1 METRNRNTDTQLRNT
16 SYPISINYT
25 PNEGGITMR
34 TNSMFSRLGAMLIAC
49 ALLLVVDGE
58 YSFAAGTRAGT
69 QITSN
74 ASATYTDQTGSG
86 PTYNASATALSIY
99 VAYKPVSTVT
109 VVTSPQTD
117 VDSSYV
123 VYQLTIAN
131 TGNYGDAYAVE
142 FNSASTQLDSIG
154 WYSNAGLTA
163 ALGGAAK
170 NILRDTIPT
179 DGNVTVYAKL
189 YIKYDAIF
197 NSYDNTTIVGT
208 FRSRSTRDET
218 VDSAITVGPTT
229 IPIGAGLAH
238 SLFSATG
245 STTTTV
251 VQSIFDVT
259 STPTRSTVRPGD
271 TLSYLVKYNNTG
283 HSANSGVKVYVTYPT
298 GMTYSASTNWSDQG
312 SYAIYTVGAVSAT
325 SGQLTISNPLILSV
339 NNSASF
345 VEATATAQG
354 SFGIIYTQTATN
366 GLTQVRIKT
375 STFSTANYAFKAF
388 ATTRTAAL
396 ADTSISAQPGDSIT
410 VKYIIKNNSNG
421 DDAYVI
427 SFAAASQ
434 GTWAFNY
441 FSESNPQS
449 AGTYTSGTDPRFDN
463 ATYAASQYL
472 TTPTIARGSDT
483 TIYIRTKV
491 PSGLTTSPVQ
501 LVLFI
506 RSARDSVTVNGEYV
520 GGRVTPLLPIIV
532 VERAR
537 VINPA
542 DSVGSGA
549 NVSVVPGGTVTYYIY
564 VRNTGTGDASTVIIT
579 DNVSATGSYTNA
591 PTSVTINDG
600 TDHVIASFPGGS
612 ALTYGLVAL
621 TGSGVVITINTL
633 AAGASRIIHYAT
645 TVQ

>member
-1 METRNRNTDTQLRNT
+1 
-16 SYPISINYT
+16 
-25 PNEGGITMR
+25 MR

-49 ALLLVVDGE
+49 ALLLVVAGE

-74 ASATYTDQTGSG
+74 AHVDYKDQTGGG
-86 PTYNASATALSIY
+86 PTYGADATALSIY

-109 VVTSPQTD
+109 VVTGLQTG

-142 FNSASTQLDSIG
+142 FNSASTKLDSIG
-154 WYSNAGLTA
+154 WYSDASLTA
-163 ALGGAAK
+163 SLGGAAK
-170 NILRDTIPT
+170 NILRDTITT
-179 DGNVTVYAKL
+179 DASVPVYAKL
-189 YIKYDAIF
+189 YITYDATS
-197 NSYDNTTIVGT
+197 SYDNTTIVGT
-208 FRSRSTRDET
+208 FRSRSSRNET
-218 VDSAITVGPTT
+218 DSAITVGPTT

-238 SLFSATG
+238 SLFTAAG

-259 STPTRSTVRPGD
+259 ATPTRSTARPGD
-271 TLSYLVKYNNTG
+271 TLTYLVEYNNTG

-312 SYAIYTVGAVSAT
+312 SYAIYTVGVVSAT

-345 VEATATAQG
+345 VEGSATAQG

-375 STFSTANYAFKAF
+375 STFSIANYAFKAF
-388 ATTRTAAL
+388 ATTRTVAL

-421 DDAYVI
+421 PDAYVI
-427 SFAAASQ
+427 SFSAASEGSWSFSYNYETNNNGSYSGSNDLQ
-434 GTWAFNY
+434 FN
-441 FSESNPQS
+441 
-449 AGTYTSGTDPRFDN
+449 N
-463 ATYAASQYL
+463 ATYSASQYL
-472 TTPTIARGSDT
+472 TTPTIARGADT

-491 PSGLTTSPVQ
+491 PSGLATSPIQ
-501 LVLFI
+501 LVLKI
-506 RSARDSVTVNGEYV
+506 RSARDSATVNGEYV

-537 VINPA
+537 VINGA
-542 DSVGSGA
+542 DSVGTGA

-564 VRNTGTGDASTVIIT
+564 LRNTGTGTASTVVIT
-579 DNVSATGSYTNA
+579 DNVSATGNYVNP
-591 PTSVTINDG
+591 PTTATINNGSDNTFG
-600 TDHVIASFPGGS
+600 IPGGD
-612 ALTYGLVAL
+612 AGTYGYVA
-621 TGSGVVITINTL
+621 TSGSGVVITINTL
-633 AAGASRIIHYAT
+633 AAGTSRIIHYAT

>member
-1 METRNRNTDTQLRNT
+1 
-16 SYPISINYT
+16 
-25 PNEGGITMR
+25 MR
-34 TNSMFSRLGAMLIAC
+34 TNSMFSRLGAMLVAC
-49 ALLLVVDGE
+49 ALLLAVAGE
-58 YSFAAGTRAGT
+58 SSFAAGTRAGT

-74 ASATYTDQTGSG
+74 ASATYQDQVGGGS
-86 PTYNASATALSIY
+86 YSASATALSIY

-109 VVTSPQTD
+109 VVTSPQTG
-117 VDSSYV
+117 VDSSFV
-123 VYQLTIAN
+123 VYQLTVAN

-142 FNSASTQLDSIG
+142 FNSASTTLDSIG

-170 NILRDTIPT
+170 NILRDTITT
-179 DGNVTVYAKL
+179 DGSVSVYAKL
-189 YIKYDAIF
+189 YIKYDATF
-197 NSYDNTTIVGT
+197 NAYDNTTIVGT
-208 FRSRSTRDET
+208 FRSRSTRDES
-218 VDSAITVGPTT
+218 VDSAITIAGPIT
-229 IPIGAGLAH
+229 IPIGAGLQN
-238 SLFSATG
+238 SLFNAAG

-259 STPTRSTVRPGD
+259 ATPTRSTVRPGD

-298 GMTYSASTNWSDQG
+298 GMTYSAQSNVNWADHG
-312 SYAIYTVGAVSAT
+312 SYAIYSVGAVSAT
-325 SGQLTISNPLILSV
+325 SGQLTISDPLILDV

-421 DDAYVI
+421 SDAYVI
-427 SFAAASQ
+427 SFSAASEGSWSFSYNYETNNNGSYSGANDLQ
-434 GTWAFNY
+434 FN
-441 FSESNPQS
+441 
-449 AGTYTSGTDPRFDN
+449 N
-463 ATYAASQYL
+463 ATYPASQYL
-472 TTPTIARGSDT
+472 TTPTIAKGADT

-491 PSGLTTSPVQ
+491 PSGLATSPIQ
-501 LVLFI
+501 LILKI
-506 RSARDSVTVNGEYV
+506 RSARDSATVNGEYV

-537 VINPA
+537 VITPA

-549 NVSVVPGGTVTYYIY
+549 NVSVVPGGTVTYWIY
-564 VRNTGTGDASTVIIT
+564 VRNTGTGTASTVIIT
-579 DNVSATGSYTNA
+579 DNVSATGNYVNP
-591 PTSVTINDG
+591 PTTATINDG
-600 TDHVIASFPGGS
+600 SDHVITIAGGNAAAEGHIATS
-612 ALTYGLVAL
+612 
-621 TGSGVVITINTL
+621 GSGVVITINTL

>member
-1 METRNRNTDTQLRNT
+1 
-16 SYPISINYT
+16 
-25 PNEGGITMR
+25 
-34 TNSMFSRLGAMLIAC
+34 MLIAC
-49 ALLLVVDGE
+49 ALLLVVAGE
-58 YSFAAGTRAGT
+58 SSFAAGTRAGT

-99 VAYKPVSTVT
+99 VAYKPVSTIT
-109 VVTSPQTD
+109 VVTSPQTG

-189 YIKYDAIF
+189 HIKYDATF

-218 VDSAITVGPTT
+218 VDSAITIPGPIT
-229 IPIGAGLAH
+229 IPIGAGLAN
-238 SLFSATG
+238 SLFNAAG
-245 STTTTV
+245 STTTTI
-251 VQSIFDVT
+251 VQSVFDVT
-259 STPTRSTVRPGD
+259 ATPTRSTVRPGD

-298 GMTYSASTNWSDQG
+298 GMTYSAQSSANWADHG
-312 SYAIYTVGAVSAT
+312 SYAIYSVGAVSAT
-325 SGQLTISNPLILSV
+325 SGQLTISDPLILDV

-354 SFGIIYTQTATN
+354 SFGIIYIQTATN
-366 GLTQVRIKT
+366 GLTQVRITT

-388 ATTRTAAL
+388 GTTRTAAL

-421 DDAYVI
+421 SDAYVI
-427 SFAAASQ
+427 SFSAASEGSWSFSYNYETNNDGSYSGSNDLQ
-434 GTWAFNY
+434 FN
-441 FSESNPQS
+441 
-449 AGTYTSGTDPRFDN
+449 N
-463 ATYAASQYL
+463 ATYSASQYL
-472 TTPTIARGSDT
+472 TTPTIARGADT

-491 PSGLTTSPVQ
+491 PSGLATSPIQ
-501 LVLFI
+501 LVLKI
-506 RSARDSVTVNGEYV
+506 RSARDSATVNGEYV

-537 VINPA
+537 VINGA
-542 DSVGSGA
+542 DSVGTGA

-564 VRNTGTGDASTVIIT
+564 VRNTGNGAASTVVIT
-579 DNVSATGSYTNA
+579 DNVSATGNYVNP
-591 PTSVTINDG
+591 PTSATINDG
-600 TDHVIASFPGGS
+600 SDHTFAIPGGNAGTFGS
-612 ALTYGLVAL
+612 IATS
-621 TGSGVVITINTL
+621 GSGVVITINTL
-633 AAGASRIIHYAT
+633 AAGASRVIYYAT